1 MTPRLSDDVDAVDDA
16 RLAALAAAPPPRR
29 TDQAFARAVAA
40 GVANDKKR
48 RSLTLLA
55 LPGLVAASA
64 VLAVVVLPGGGA
76 PVTRATTDA
85 GVRVAS
91 AERLDVSPD
100 EDFFFGND
108 DFAIPALDGSSDEE
122 LARLDRAL
130 DEALLARGYGG

>member
-1 MTPRLSDDVDAVDDA
+1 MTPRLPDDVDDA

-29 TDQAFARAVAA
+29 TDQAFARAVSA

-55 LPGLVAASA
+55 LPGLGAATA
-64 VLAVVVLPGGGA
+64 VLALVVLPGGA
-76 PVTRATTDA
+76 EPVTRADADA

-91 AERLDVSPD
+91 AERLDASAD
-100 EDFFFGND
+100 EDFLLEND